1 MLVVG
6 DYLVTK
12 SLQSI
17 EDGGGDGDDMKE
29 GLVQEVL
36 YVDDYCIE
44 TDDGRFT
51 VEPDGSGLSWKTFY
65 IKQEA

>member
-17 EDGGGDGDDMKE
+17 EDGGGDGDEMKE

-36 YVDDYCIE
+36 HVDDYCIT

-51 VEPDGSGLSWKTFY
+51 VEPDESGLSWKTFY